1 MNKTKQAIL
10 YQQALN
16 RKFYANDTRYQHLKI
31 QMDLLGITDVTTN
44 RQHKNGTVVWQLPIT
59 SRYDKNRFLEYA
71 SFDTGYVRNQGVEC
85 HSNYQVNKQVSAKPQ
100 YFELPNGDYR
110 KYEGVERVLIP
121 VEIDRLEYM
130 IKYVIKNEFIKRA
143 NSIVQGGNYVPKWK
157 LEQVA
162 THTMNCK
169 NGAQLDLENKLATIN
184 RISNITN

>member
-1 MNKTKQAIL
+1 MKKYKWTGD
-10 YQQALN
+10 N
-16 RKFYANDTRYQHLKI
+16 RYEKI
-31 QMDLLGITDVTTN
+31 KEQMDLLGITDVTTN

-121 VEIDRLEYM
+121 IEIDRLEYM
-130 IKYVIKNEFIKRA
+130 IKYIIKNEFVKRA
-143 NSIVQGGNYVPKWK
+143 NSIVKGGNYVPKW
-157 LEQVA
+157 QVDQA
-162 THTMNCK
+162 STYCDLSEERYK
-169 NGAQLDLENKLATIN
+169 DLENKLNTIK
-184 RISNITN
+184 RIANYDEEI

>member
-1 MNKTKQAIL
+1 MKKYKWTGD
-10 YQQALN
+10 N
-16 RKFYANDTRYQHLKI
+16 RYERIKE

-44 RQHKNGTVVWQLPIT
+44 RQHKNGTIVWQLPIT

-85 HSNYQVNKQVSAKPQ
+85 HSNYQVNKQVSAMPR

-121 VEIDRLEYM
+121 IEIDRLEYM
-130 IKYVIKNEFIKRA
+130 IKYIIKNEFIKRA
-143 NSIVQGGNYVPKWK
+143 NSIVKGGNYVPTWK

-169 NGAQLDLENKLATIN
+169 NGAQLDLENKLATIK
-184 RISNITN
+184 RISTI

>member
-1 MNKTKQAIL
+1 MKKYKWTGD
-10 YQQALN
+10 N
-16 RKFYANDTRYQHLKI
+16 RYERIKE

-121 VEIDRLEYM
+121 IEIDRLEYM
-130 IKYVIKNEFIKRA
+130 IKYIIKNEFVKRA
-143 NSIVQGGNYVPKWK
+143 NSIVKGGNYVPKWQVDQASTYMN
-157 LEQVA
+157 LSEQRY
-162 THTMNCK
+162 K
-169 NGAQLDLENKLATIN
+169 DLENKLNTIKRIATI
-184 RISNITN
+184 